1 MHCEIPYN
9 EFDVMCFCG
18 PMLSC
23 IMCFLNIKQN
33 NTNDYFSLLSMRI
46 LCLSM
51 IEEIMLI

>member
-23 IMCFLNIKQN
+23 IMCFLNIK
-33 NTNDYFSLLSMRI
+33 
-46 LCLSM
+46 
-51 IEEIMLI
+51 